1 MNIVP
6 KTGGNSVRG
15 TIYAAGVGNALV
27 GSNYT
32 DELRTAGLRTPGELL
47 KLWDFNAGVGG
58 PIVKDRVWYFVNS
71 REEGSWQSV
80 PGMYRNQNAG
90 DPTKFTY
97 VPDLTPAGSHSRR
110 LDDRR
115 SASHAAGNAA

>member
-6 KTGGNSVRG
+6 KTGGNTVARHRS
-15 TIYAAGVGNALV
+15 TPPASATAWSAATTPTNCEA
-27 GSNYT
+27 
-32 DELRTAGLRTPGELL
+32 AGLRTPGELL

-58 PIVKDRVWYFVNS
+58 PILKDRVWYFVNS

-97 VPDLTPAGSHSRR
+97 VPDLTKQAVDRRR
-110 LDDRR
+110 LGAP
-115 SASHAAGNAA
+115 SACV